1 MIRPRTFFSRSFS
14 ACVLVCTAFFTQA
27 QSEEDALRLSTIQPG
42 GTARSIGIANAFG
55 ALGADAGSIG
65 INPGGMGLYRTSE
78 ISITPSF
85 EVNSVKSSYEGAL
98 SSDSKSRL
106 FFNNIALVFNS
117 PSKSGGDWRSTTF
130 GVVYDRKATHH
141 WSRQAEGTNVR
152 FSILDGFASD
162 AYGYYTNELLDN
174 LPYTSGLAYQA
185 WGIDPRYPSDTLNTE
200 YFATL
205 PDGALV
211 SQVHTIE
218 TRGSTNNTSF
228 FFSGNYMD
236 RLYIGASMGIVGF
249 RYNSTTT
256 HTETTMDEAVNL
268 KDLTWKENLLT
279 TGNGLEVKIGAVG
292 RISDRFRAGIAFH
305 SPMFTQLND
314 VYNTELRTNFTV
326 APDSLNRSFDEQSI
340 DGIFN
345 YRVHS
350 PWRAVFSAAF
360 LAGTHG
366 LLSLDYEYTDYSNAR
381 FRASNKLVD
390 PYDFAAEN
398 RVIKAAFRAVH
409 SVRVGTEWRA
419 GKWYV
424 RAGFGIVP
432 NAYTNGEV
440 RQAAA
445 MQTYAGGFGYRS
457 EHLSLDLGVNVINNG
472 YKYYQYDPSFASL
485 TTEDR
490 STVRS
495 LVTVAF
501 RP

>member
-1 MIRPRTFFSRSFS
+1 M
-14 ACVLVCTAFFTQA
+14 
-27 QSEEDALRLSTIQPG
+27 
-42 GTARSIGIANAFG
+42 
-55 ALGADAGSIG
+55 
-65 INPGGMGLYRTSE
+65 
-78 ISITPSF
+78 TPSF
-85 EVNSVKSSYEGAL
+85 EVNNVTSRYEGTS
-98 SSDSKSRL
+98 SSDTKSRL
-106 FFNNIALVFNS
+106 FFNNIALIFNS

-130 GVVYDRKATHH
+130 GVVYDRKSTHN
-141 WSRQAEGTNVR
+141 WSRQAEATNVPT
-152 FSILDGFASD
+152 SILDGFA
-162 AYGYYTNELLDN
+162 YGANGFYTTELLGAV
-174 LPYTSGLAYQA
+174 PYSSGLAYQA
-185 WGIDPRYPSDTLNTE
+185 YGIDPLDPGDTLNTT
-200 YFATL
+200 YIAAL
-205 PDGALV
+205 PAGALV

-218 TRGSTNNTSF
+218 SRGSSNNTSF

-236 RLYIGASMGIVGF
+236 RLYIGASVGVVGF

-256 HTETTMDEAVNL
+256 HTETTLNEGVNL

-279 TGNGLEVKIGAVG
+279 TGNGLDVKIGAVG

-314 VYNTELRTNFTV
+314 VYNTELRTNFNV
-326 APDSLNRSFDEQSI
+326 APDSVNRSFDENSI

-366 LLSLDYEYTDYSNAR
+366 LFSVDYEYADYSNTR

-398 RVIKAAFRAVH
+398 RVIKAAFRSVH
-409 SVRVGTEWRA
+409 SVRAGTEWRA

-424 RAGFGIVP
+424 RAGWGFVP
-432 NAYTNGEV
+432 NAYANGET
-440 RQAAA
+440 RQANAR
-445 MQTYAGGFGYRS
+445 QTYAGGFGYRS
-457 EHLSLDLGVNVINNG
+457 EHLSIDLGVNVIKDQ
-472 YKYYQYDPSFASL
+472 YKFYQYDPYYASI
-485 TTEDR
+485 TSEDR

-495 LVTVAF
+495 LITVAF